1 MTKQTALPHRA
12 RFLRALTLLAAA
24 IAFGFAPLVGA
35 QVIKDIDVQYVGGAR
50 VAEGA
55 ILANMKTAVGDS
67 LDEAVL
73 DEDLKRLYES
83 DLVENVNFLQEP
95 YDGGMRLIVMVE
107 ARAKLRE
114 ILFIGNSAI
123 STKKLRNKIELAPN
137 ESWDDLKLQEAREDI
152 LKMYSKQGYSTVDVT
167 YNVDSGEDGFS
178 RITFSIDEGER
189 TILDSITFEGNSVYT
204 DSQLGAKMKVKE
216 RKLLRLFGQ
225 KAKIDNQ
232 VLEDDV
238 LAIEDYYR
246 DAGYVNA
253 RVTDIERRPT
263 GKEDHVDLVLSIS
276 EGSQHSV
283 ASVSVSG
290 TSAFSED
297 TMAGRLQMKPGMIY
311 SAKAVREDVKFLR
324 DYYGRK
330 GYADLNVVPQL
341 TGAGD
346 NLLNIDYSIFEG
358 IPSTVGEIRIRGN
371 EKTQDRV
378 IRRELAILPGE
389 PFNTSLLEASA
400 ARLRQ
405 LPNFSHVDVTPSE
418 SAENGYKDITISV
431 TEKPTGSVN
440 FGAGFSSIDNLVGFV
455 DVIQTNF
462 DIKGWPNFT
471 GAGQKFRMSLK
482 YGTERRDFALD
493 FTEPWLFDRKLS
505 LSTGVYYRDIYY
517 NSDYYDE
524 RHAGTEISLR
534 KPFGEFTF
542 GKIGYRLDFA
552 KIHNIASDASEEIRA
567 EEGDYTDSMLFVE
580 YTLDTRDS
588 FTLPREGHKLSFG
601 AEISGLGGDVET
613 YAFEMGGAQYYTG
626 PLDTIFSVEGIF
638 RTVDSYGDDGV
649 PIFKREFL
657 GGARNLRGYDYRD
670 AGPKDENGEPIGGK
684 TSAYFTAE
692 VSTPI
697 PGSLGDKVRV
707 ATFYDVGT
715 VSPSSWNFDDVW
727 SDVGIGLRLFILPG
741 APIRLDYGYPLQTD
755 EYTGSGGKFN
765 FQMGWNF

>member
-1 MTKQTALPHRA
+1 MTKHTALPHRA
-12 RFLRALTLLAAA
+12 RSLRALTLLAAA
-24 IAFGFAPLVGA
+24 ITFGIASLAGA

-55 ILANMKTAVGDS
+55 ILANMQTAVGDT
-67 LDEAVL
+67 LDESIL

-83 DLVENVNFLQEP
+83 ELVENVNFLQEP
-95 YDGGMRLIVMVE
+95 YQGGMRLIVQVE
-107 ARAKLRE
+107 ARAKFRE

-123 STKKLRNKIELAPN
+123 STQKLRGKILLAPN
-137 ESWDDLKLQEAREDI
+137 EAWDDLAIQEAREDI
-152 LKMYSKQGYSTVDVT
+152 LKMYAKKGYSSVDVT
-167 YNVDSGEDGFS
+167 YSIDSVEDGFS
-178 RITFSIDEGER
+178 RITFSIDEGDR
-189 TILDSITFEGNSVYT
+189 AILDAIGFEGNTVFT
-204 DSQLGAKMKVKE
+204 DKELGALMKVKE
-216 RKLLRLFGQ
+216 WKLLRIFGK

-232 VLEDDV
+232 ILEDDV
-238 LAIEDYYR
+238 LAIENHYR

-253 RVTDIERRPT
+253 RVTDTERRPT
-263 GKEDHVDLVLSIS
+263 GKGDHVDLILTIS
-276 EGSQHSV
+276 EGEQHSV
-283 ASVSVSG
+283 AGISVSG
-290 TSAFSED
+290 TDAVSGD
-297 TMAGRLQMKPGMIY
+297 MITTKLQLQPGMVY
-311 SAKAVREDVKFLR
+311 SAKAVREDVQFLR
-324 DYYGRK
+324 EYYGRK
-330 GYADLNVVPQL
+330 GYADLNVIPQL
-341 TGAGD
+341 TSAGE
-346 NLLNIDYSIFEG
+346 NLLNIDYSVFEG
-358 IPSTVGEIRIRGN
+358 VPSTVGEIRIIGN

-405 LPNFSHVDVTPSE
+405 LPNFSQVDITPTA
-418 SAENGYKDITISV
+418 SAENGYKDVTISV
-431 TEKPTGSVN
+431 VEKPTGSVN

-462 DIKGWPNFT
+462 DIKGWPKFT
-471 GAGQKFRMSLK
+471 GAGQKFRLSLK
-482 YGTERRDFALD
+482 YGTERRDFAID
-493 FTEPWLFDRKLS
+493 FTEPWLFDKKLS
-505 LSTGVYYRDIYY
+505 LSVGGYYRDIYY

-534 KPFGEFTF
+534 KPFGEFSY
-542 GKIGYRLDFA
+542 GKLGYRLDFA
-552 KIHNIASDASEEIRA
+552 KIHNIDSDASEEIKE

-580 YTLDTRDS
+580 YTIDTRDS

-601 AEISGLGGDVET
+601 AEFSGIGGDVET
-613 YAFEMGGAQYYTG
+613 YAFEIGGAQYYTG
-626 PLDTIFSVEGIF
+626 PLDTIFSIEGIF
-638 RTVDSYGDDGV
+638 RTIDSYGDQDV

-670 AGPKDENGEPIGGK
+670 AGPKDENGEPLGGR

-707 ATFYDVGT
+707 ATFYDVGA
-715 VSPSSWNFDDVW
+715 VSTSAWDFGDVW

-755 EYTGSGGKFN
+755 EYTGSSGQFN

>member
-1 MTKQTALPHRA
+1 MTKHTALPHRA
-12 RFLRALTLLAAA
+12 RYLRALTLLAAA
-24 IAFGFAPLVGA
+24 ITFGIASFAGA

-55 ILANMKTAVGDS
+55 VLANMKTSVGDS
-67 LDEAVL
+67 LDESVL

-83 DLVENVNFLQEP
+83 GLVENVNFLQEP

-123 STKKLRNKIELAPN
+123 STKKLRNKILLAPN
-137 ESWDDLKLQEAREDI
+137 ETWDDLKLQEARQDI
-152 LKMYSKQGYSTVDVT
+152 LDMYAKRGYSAVDVT
-167 YNVDSGEDGFS
+167 YGVDSGEDGFS

-189 TILDSITFEGNSVYT
+189 TILDSISFEGNTVFTS
-204 DSQLGAKMKVKE
+204 SQLSSKMKLKE
-216 RKLLRLFGQ
+216 RKLLRIFGN
-225 KAKIDNQ
+225 KGKIDNQ

-238 LAIEDYYR
+238 VAIENYYR

-253 RVTDIERRPT
+253 RVMEAERRPT
-263 GKEDHVDLVLSIS
+263 GKEDHVDLVLVIS
-276 EGSQHSV
+276 EGTQHSI
-283 ASVSVSG
+283 SGVSVSG
-290 TSAFSED
+290 VDLVSED
-297 TMAGRLQMKPGMIY
+297 TITTRLQLQPGMVY
-311 SAKAVREDVKFLR
+311 SAKAVREDVQFLR
-324 DYYGRK
+324 EYYGRK
-330 GYADLNVVPQL
+330 GYADLNVIPQL
-341 TGAGD
+341 TSAGD
-346 NLLNIDYSIFEG
+346 DLLNIEYSISEG

-405 LPNFSHVDVTPSE
+405 LPNFSQVDITPSD
-418 SAENGYKDITISV
+418 SAENGYKDISISV
-431 TEKPTGSVN
+431 VEKPTGSVN

-462 DIKGWPNFT
+462 DIRGWPKFT
-471 GAGQKFRMSLK
+471 GAGQKFRLSLK
-482 YGTERRDFALD
+482 YGTERRDFAID
-493 FTEPWLFDRKLS
+493 FTEPWLFDKKLS
-505 LSTGVYYRDIYY
+505 LSVGGYYRDIYY

-534 KPFGEFTF
+534 KPMGEFSY
-542 GKIGYRLDFA
+542 GKLGYRLDFA
-552 KIHNIASDASEEIRA
+552 KIHNIRSDASEEIKA

-580 YTLDTRDS
+580 YTIDTRDS
-588 FTLPREGHKLSFG
+588 FTLPREGHKLTFG
-601 AEISGLGGDVET
+601 AEFSGIGGDVET
-613 YAFEMGGAQYYTG
+613 YGFEIGGAQYYNG

-638 RTVDSYGDDGV
+638 RTIDSYGNGDV

-670 AGPKDENGEPIGGK
+670 AGPKDENGEPLGGR

-715 VSPSSWNFDDVW
+715 VSTSAWNFDDVW

-755 EYTGSGGKFN
+755 EYTGSSGQFN